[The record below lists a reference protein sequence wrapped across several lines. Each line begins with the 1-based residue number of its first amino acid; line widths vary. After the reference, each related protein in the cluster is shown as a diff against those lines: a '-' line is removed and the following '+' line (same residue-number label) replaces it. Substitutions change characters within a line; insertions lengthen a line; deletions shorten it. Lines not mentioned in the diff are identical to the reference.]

1 MSSAEREE
9 PPPEASSGELP
20 VSLHEGNLRVGSSYA
35 LVGVPPFWVPFTPAP
50 SAGVSPGGL
59 FLGAHLQRDAAPYH
73 RLRLAQTLRCKR
85 FLACARVKL
94 WWMQPSWG
102 SRGEEV
108 PPETQFLL
116 LELGQDGPYAV
127 ILPLICDATS
137 GAMFRCT
144 VRGFGGRNSSSVYA
158 IVESGD
164 PAAVAHTLPALLY
177 VGGGSDPYEVLATA
191 FRRVSEH
198 LGTFTLRE
206 DKPAPPCLDT
216 FGWCTWDAFYH
227 SVSSSGVSAGLSS
240 LSKIGTPA
248 RFLIIDD
255 GWQTVSADPE
265 FRRLSLLSVRARAT
279 DAIALLA
286 LPLRLLAWAALGAL
300 ALVGAAIAVLLA
312 LDYPVLAA
320 SMLALWLL
328 PRLAGLLSLAAAME
342 SFYWRRIHTLAYGSR
357 GWRALAYIAHEP
369 LVRRRIR
376 AAASALGTFN
386 HRLTSLGANSKFR
399 RPGEGASHGLA
410 TEAPLGGLASVVA
423 HAKQVHGVRQLYVW
437 HALHGYW
444 GGVAPYA
451 RGLAGRNGV
460 TMVDVVPSPGL
471 LEVEPSMA
479 WDPITLGGIGARPLG
494 GFVRR

>member
-1 MSSAEREE
+1 VRFSVRTVKLSSH
-9 PPPEASSGELP
+9 PPTSELA
-20 VSLHEGNLRVGSSYA
+20 VTLDDGNLRVGSSYA
-35 LVGVPPFWVPFTPAP
+35 LAGVPAFWAP
-50 SAGVSPGGL
+50 YAPGAGVPAGGL

-102 SRGEEV
+102 GRGEEV

-137 GAMFRCT
+137 GATFRCT
-144 VRGFGGRNSSSVYA
+144 VRGYGGRNSSSLYA
-158 IVESGD
+158 VVESGD
-164 PAAVAHTLPALLY
+164 PAAVAHTMPALLY
-177 VGGGSDPYEVLATA
+177 VGGGSDPYEVLAQA
-191 FRRVSEH
+191 FRRVSAH
-198 LGTFTLRE
+198 LGTFALRE
-206 DKPAPPCLDT
+206 DKPVPPSLDS

-240 LSKIGTPA
+240 LAKAGTPA

-255 GWQTVSADPE
+255 GWQTVAADPE
-265 FRRLSLLSVRARAT
+265 FRRLSLLSVRARLA
-279 DAIALLA
+279 DALASLA
-286 LPLRLLAWAALGAL
+286 LPLRLLAWAALAAAAL
-300 ALVGAAIAVLLA
+300 LCGGVAALLA
-312 LDYPVLAA
+312 LDYPALAA
-320 SMLALWLL
+320 SLLAIWLL
-328 PRLAGLLSLAAAME
+328 PRLAGALSLAAAAE
-342 SFYWRRIHTLAYGSR
+342 SFYWRRIHSLPYGSR
-357 GWRALAYIAHEP
+357 GWRALAYLAQDPI
-369 LVRRRIR
+369 VRRRIR

-399 RPGEGASHGLA
+399 RPGEGSLHGLSS
-410 TEAPLGGLASVVA
+410 EAPPGGLASVVA

-444 GGVAPYA
+444 GGVAPSA
-451 RGLAGRNGV
+451 RVAGRHGV

-479 WDPITLGGIGARPLG
+479 WDPVTLGGIGASRTLG
-494 GFVRR
+494 LCSR